1 MNSITVLTT
10 KTVFVETDA
19 VTARVLR
26 ERIEKA
32 ARDDVFG
39 SFEFTYDYDED
50 LLQACYALTGDENRV
65 EQMLVLLAEPVTQ
78 EERRNSVRAERVRT
92 GFYRRAALLA
102 ASAASMVLSAM
113 LLHESK

>member
-32 ARDDVFG
+32 AKDDAFG
-39 SFEFTYDYDED
+39 SFEFTYEYDED
-50 LLQACYALTGDENRV
+50 ILQACYALTGDEARI
-65 EQMLVLLAEPVTQ
+65 EQMLSLLAEPVTQ
-78 EERRNSVRAERVRT
+78 EERRESIREERIRT

-102 ASAASMVLSAM
+102 ASAASMVLSLM